1 MKACPKC
8 NTVLPNEAK
17 ICSNCNFVFED
28 TVGHLIAL
36 NHTDDNESNTSYGIL
51 AIVFSFF
58 LPLLGLI
65 FGAIGLGK
73 LKQRKARRLCAIGIT
88 IALFMLLI
96 QLVISFLNLWKLI
109 NIF

>member
-8 NTVLPNEAK
+8 NTVLLNEAK
-17 ICSNCNFVFED
+17 ICSKCNFVFED

-36 NHTDDNESNTSYGIL
+36 NRTDDNESNTYGIL

>member
-8 NTVLPNEAK
+8 NTV
-17 ICSNCNFVFED
+17 FED
-28 TVGHLIAL
+28 TVGHLTTL
-36 NHTDDNESNTSYGIL
+36 NRTDDNESNTYGIL
-51 AIVFSFF
+51 AVVFSFF

-73 LKQRKARRLCAIGIT
+73 LKQRKTKRLCVIGIT

>member
-8 NTVLPNEAK
+8 NTVLQNEAK

-28 TVGHLIAL
+28 TVVHLTAF
-36 NHTDDNESNTSYGIL
+36 NRTDDNESNTYGIL

-73 LKQRKARRLCAIGIT
+73 LKQRKARRLCVIGIT
-88 IALFMLLI
+88 IALFMFLI
-96 QLVISFLNLWKLI
+96 QLVISFLNLLI

>member
-8 NTVLPNEAK
+8 NTVLQNEAK
-17 ICSNCNFVFED
+17 ICSNCNFVFDD

-36 NHTDDNESNTSYGIL
+36 NHTDDNESNTYGIL

>member
-8 NTVLPNEAK
+8 NTVLLSEAK

-28 TVGHLIAL
+28 TVGHLKTF
-36 NHTDDNESNTSYGIL
+36 NRTDDNESNTYGIL

-88 IALFMLLI
+88 IALFMFLI

>member
-8 NTVLPNEAK
+8 NTVLLNEAK

-28 TVGHLIAL
+28 TVGHLTTL
-36 NHTDDNESNTSYGIL
+36 GRTDDNGSNTYGIL
-51 AIVFSFF
+51 AVVFSFF

-73 LKQRKARRLCAIGIT
+73 LKQRKTRRLCAIGIT
-88 IALFMLLI
+88 IALFMFLI
-96 QLVISFLNLWKLI
+96 QLVISFLNLLI

>member
-8 NTVLPNEAK
+8 NTVLQNEAK

-28 TVGHLIAL
+28 TVIHLTTL
-36 NHTDDNESNTSYGIL
+36 NRTDDNESNTYGVL

-88 IALFMLLI
+88 IALFMFLI

-109 NIF
+109 SIF